1 MKKLY
6 GNKINAVVFDWA
18 GTIVDYGCF
27 APLNVFIDIFRKRG
41 IEVTMEEA
49 RKPMGKLK
57 IDHVREMCEMERIAN
72 LWKEKFGQLPTEED
86 VNTLYAEF
94 EPMLFETLHNYSTPV
109 PHIIEVVENLRN
121 NGLKIGSTSGYTKE
135 MMDIVAP
142 NAAKQGYAP
151 DYVITASEVPQGR
164 PYPWMCYENAKVLN
178 VYPMKSMVKV
188 GDTISDIKE
197 GINAGMW
204 AVGIIKG
211 SSELGMT
218 EEEVNNMAKDE
229 LEAKMEVVKARYKEA
244 GAHFVIDTMAD
255 LEGVL
260 VTIEEQ
266 MENEELVNA

>member
-18 GTIVDYGCF
+18 GTTVDYGCF
-27 APLNVFIDIFRKRG
+27 APLNVFVEIFRKRG

-57 IDHVREMCEMERIAN
+57 IDHIREMCEMERIAKI
-72 LWKEKFGQLPTEED
+72 WKEKFGQLPTEED

-94 EPMLFETLHNYSTPV
+94 EPMLFETLDNYSTPV
-109 PHIIEVVENLRN
+109 PNLIQVVENLRN

-135 MMDIVAP
+135 MMDVVAL
-142 NAAKQGYAP
+142 NAAAQGYAP

-211 SSELGMT
+211 SSELGLT
-218 EEEVNNMAKDE
+218 EEEVNNMPKEE
-229 LEAKMEVVKARYKEA
+229 LEAKMEVVKARYKET
-244 GAHFVIDTMAD
+244 GAHFVIDSMGE
-255 LEGVL
+255 LEKAL
-260 VTIEEQ
+260 IAIEEV
-266 MENEELVNA
+266 MEKEELVNA